1 MGTPQAL
8 SNACAAPLPSQA
20 IQRLSRA
27 SAVWYRSLV
36 HSTPK
41 LASAAPPCRI
51 QPLRIAYLDCLSGIS
66 GDMTLG
72 ALVDAGADLA
82 TIQSLIDSLG
92 LPSCRLVASPVK
104 KHGFRATQIT
114 VEHEPEHKHRHLH
127 HITTM
132 IEGSRLSARQQD
144 LAKRIF
150 GRLAE
155 AEAKVHGST
164 IEKVHFHE
172 VGAVDSIA
180 DVVGAAIGFDLL
192 GIERVVCSPVPTG
205 QGFITIAHG
214 RVSVPAPATA
224 ELLRGVPLAPSNVE
238 FELTTP
244 TGAAIATALTESFGP
259 VPAMKID
266 RIGYGAGQKELA
278 EQPNMLRLLV
288 GEAVA
293 ASGNAPDTSDTIW
306 VLETNLDNISGEV
319 IGYTTTQLFAV
330 GALDVYT
337 TAIGMKKNRPGVKLT
352 VLCGRV
358 ELEKIESILF
368 RETTTLGVRRWE
380 AQRHKLERAA
390 HTVDTRFG
398 KIAGKLRRL
407 PGEPPLFAPEYE
419 DCARAAA
426 EHHVPLQAVLDAA
439 NKVFDAAGV
448 K

>member
-1 MGTPQAL
+1 L
-8 SNACAAPLPSQA
+8 
-20 IQRLSRA
+20 RLSERPSIVA
-27 SAVWYRSLV
+27 GNDNIGPLFAGARLFERIFRNLLV
-36 HSTPK
+36 R
-41 LASAAPPCRI
+41 L
-51 QPLRIAYLDCLSGIS
+51 AYLDCLSGIS

-72 ALVDAGADLA
+72 ALVDAGADLT
-82 TIQSLIDSLG
+82 TIQALIDSLG
-92 LPSCRLVASPVK
+92 LPSCRLVATQVK

-127 HITTM
+127 HITKM
-132 IEGSRLSARQQD
+132 IEGSRLSPRQQA

-180 DVVGAAIGFDLL
+180 DVVGSAIGFDLL

-205 QGFITIAHG
+205 HGFVTIAHG
-214 RVSVPAPATA
+214 RVSIPAPATA
-224 ELLRGVPLAPSNVE
+224 ELLRGAPLAPSSVE
-238 FELTTP
+238 SELTTP
-244 TGAAIATALTESFGP
+244 TGAAIATALAESFGP
-259 VPAMKID
+259 VPVMKIES
-266 RIGYGAGQKELA
+266 IGYGAGQRELA

-288 GEAVA
+288 GEAIA
-293 ASGNAPDTSDTIW
+293 GPTGDSATSDTIW

-319 IGYTTTQLFAV
+319 IGYTTSQLFAA

-337 TAIGMKKNRPGVKLT
+337 TAIQMKKNRPGVKLS
-352 VLCGRV
+352 VLCGN
-358 ELEKIESILF
+358 EDLEKVEAILF

-380 AQRHKLERAA
+380 AQRHKLERSA
-390 HTVDTRFG
+390 HSVDTPFG
-398 KIAGKLRRL
+398 KIAGKLRRVA
-407 PGEPPLFAPEYE
+407 GQPPCFAPEFD

-426 EHHVPLQAVLDAA
+426 EHRVPLQAVLDAA
-439 NKVFDAAGV
+439 RQAFDPGV